1 MKVYLRILPSLLLAA
16 LLVGGLT
23 SCIMEEKV
31 IELVLKG
38 ETSAEFSYNDT
49 NEVYQEETVVELS
62 EKIAEM
68 LDDAGLSRDEIKSAF
83 VVGVEY
89 GVTAFTV
96 PAHEGADWQ
105 ISGEITIDSTHDDPA
120 TDFVA
125 LVDYDN
131 DGDGQSVAAAL
142 NKRLPQELEMSGV
155 DVINGALAD
164 FLAGGT
170 PTLTL
175 RIENGN
181 VEPSPSGEDPIVFTW
196 KIWLTIQVTAEETL
210 DVPDPF

>member
-1 MKVYLRILPSLLLAA
+1 MKTILRFSPSLLLAA
-16 LLVGGLT
+16 LLVGGLA

-49 NEVYQEETVVELS
+49 NEIYQEETFIELS

-68 LDDAGLSRDEIKSAF
+68 IDDAGLDRDKIASAF

-89 GVTAFTV
+89 GVTAFDGT
-96 PAHEGADWQ
+96 HDWA
-105 ISGEITIDSTHDDPA
+105 ISGDITIDSTHDA
-120 TDFVA
+120 AGFVP
-125 LVDYDN
+125 LVTYTS
-131 DGDGQSVAAAL
+131 QSIQAAL
-142 NKRLPQELEMSGV
+142 GERLPQTLQAGGV
-155 DVINGALAD
+155 DAINGALTD

-170 PTLTL
+170 PVVTL
-175 RIENGN
+175 RIENGD
-181 VEPSPSGEDPIVFTW
+181 VEPPPNAGDPIVFTW
-196 KIWLTIQVTAEETL
+196 QIWLTIQVTGEETL

>member
-1 MKVYLRILPSLLLAA
+1 MKTILRFSPSLLLAA
-16 LLVGGLT
+16 LLVGGLA

-49 NEVYQEETVVELS
+49 NEVYQVETEIALS

-68 LDDAGLSRDEIKSAF
+68 IDDAGLSRDEIASAF
-83 VVGVEY
+83 IVGVEY

-96 PAHEGADWQ
+96 PATHEDWA
-105 ISGEITIDSTHDDPA
+105 ISGDITIDSTHDA
-120 TDFVA
+120 TGFVP
-125 LVDYDN
+125 LVTYTE
-131 DGDGQSVAAAL
+131 QSIAAAL
-142 NKRLPQELEMSGV
+142 GERLSQTLQTGGV
-155 DVINGALAD
+155 GVINGALDD

-170 PTLTL
+170 SVVTL
-175 RIENGN
+175 RIENGD
-181 VEPSPSGEDPIVFTW
+181 VEPSPSVEDPIVFTW
-196 KIWLTIQVTAEETL
+196 QIWLTIQVTGEETL

>member
-1 MKVYLRILPSLLLAA
+1 MKAYLRILPSLLLAA

-49 NEVYQEETVVELS
+49 NEVYQEETVIELTD
-62 EKIAEM
+62 KIAE
-68 LDDAGLSRDEIKSAF
+68 LIDDAGLSRDEIKSAF

-96 PAHEGADWQ
+96 PGTHADWL
-105 ISGEITIDSTHDDPA
+105 ISGDITIDSTHDA
-120 TDFVA
+120 SDFVP
-125 LVDYDN
+125 LVEYTS
-131 DGDGQSVAAAL
+131 QSVAAAL
-142 NKRLPQELEMSGV
+142 DARLPQTLQAGGV
-155 DVINGALAD
+155 DAINGALAN

-170 PTLTL
+170 PTVTL
-175 RIENGN
+175 RIENGDVDPN
-181 VEPSPSGEDPIVFTW
+181 PSAGDPIVFTW
-196 KIWLTIQVTAEETL
+196 KIWLTIQVTGEETL